1 MLASLLLSIAL
12 INPMSGKPVVVFLTT
27 VGMAGSVFLPVMQIP
42 CSVFVKSKQILLIR
56 NHVTS
61 LFVPLMNQEVQTGFL
76 AKESMISILQLQVSV
91 HQNNAGLMENVKIPL
106 PLRDVLSQEKR
117 MIKKTS
123 SATMELGKQILLL
136 LSSLF

>member
-1 MLASLLLSIAL
+1 MLASLLLLIAK
-12 INPMSGKPVVVFLTT
+12 ISPMSGKQDVAFLTT

-76 AKESMISILQLQVSV
+76 AKESMIRSEEHTSELQ
-91 HQNNAGLMENVKIPL
+91 
-106 PLRDVLSQEKR
+106 SQFH
-117 MIKKTS
+117 
-123 SATMELGKQILLL
+123 LVC
-136 LSSLF
+136 

>member
-56 NHVTS
+56 NHVTF

-91 HQNNAGLMENVKIPL
+91 HQNNAGLMENVKIHL
-106 PLRDVLSQEKR
+106 PLRNVLSQEKR
-117 MIKKTS
+117 MIKKASFAITEPGRQNS
-123 SATMELGKQILLL
+123 LHW
-136 LSSLF
+136 LSL